1 MDQTPWT
8 EIGSLQSDIRDLQ
21 TKVNQLPRNHELS
34 DLDRKILNVSN
45 QLSSLEG
52 KIDTLT
58 NDFESLQY
66 NLRNLPWNGGKIG
79 KLKKHKLYLKGYN
92 FAAGLLLREF
102 GSCEI
107 IAELYN
113 KVDESITFKAFNN
126 FDKGIQKAIEDYNKQ
141 RKILWVKIL

>member
-66 NLRNLPWNGGKIG
+66 NLRNLP
-79 KLKKHKLYLKGYN
+79 
-92 FAAGLLLREF
+92 
-102 GSCEI
+102 
-107 IAELYN
+107 
-113 KVDESITFKAFNN
+113 
-126 FDKGIQKAIEDYNKQ
+126 
-141 RKILWVKIL
+141 